1 MTDPL
6 TYYSYA
12 KVNLGL
18 KILNKRPDN
27 YHNIHSLFIEINLS
41 DELTFLA
48 NKKYS
53 FNQLCNKNGNASITV
68 PGKSEELCGTQLAQG
83 DQQEA
88 SEEAIAKIITARNGD
103 ICIIAEN
110 GNIKFKAKNIY
121 VECVGDGNDG
131 SFLLKANDHIT
142 MTAGEQ
148 ITISGSKLCMLSSD
162 SITLNA
168 QGFLN
173 LFCADVVKSS
183 PINVVAKL
191 LTGDILGGFIDTVRK
206 TCG

>member
-1 MTDPL
+1 MTFIPETLITDNPH
-6 TYYSYA
+6 
-12 KVNLGL
+12 G
-18 KILNKRPDN
+18 ILSFGPIASEDKDDN
-27 YHNIHSLFIEINLS
+27 TGMSLFI
-41 DELTFLA
+41 DGGYT
-48 NKKYS
+48 
-53 FNQLCNKNGNASITV
+53 QLINKNGNASVVV
-68 PGKSEELCGTQLAQG
+68 PGKSEELCGTELAKG
-83 DQQEA
+83 DQQETP
-88 SEEAIAKIITARNGD
+88 EEAIAKIITARNGD

-121 VECVGDGNDG
+121 AECIGDGNDG

-162 SITLNA
+162 AITLNA

-183 PINVVAKL
+183 PLNVVAKL
-191 LTGDILGGFIDTVRK
+191 LTGDVLGGFIDTVRK

>member
-1 MTDPL
+1 MTFIPE
-6 TYYSYA
+6 TI
-12 KVNLGL
+12 VT
-18 KILNKRPDN
+18 DN
-27 YHNIHSLFIEINLS
+27 PHGVLSFGPIAPEDKDDNTAMLLSLDGGHTI
-41 DELTFLA
+41 
-48 NKKYS
+48 
-53 FNQLCNKNGNASITV
+53 LCNKNGNKAEIN
-68 PGKSEELCGTQLAQG
+68 PGKSEELCGTQLVQG

-88 SEEAIAKIITARNGD
+88 PEGAIAKHIVARNGD

-110 GNIKFKAKNIY
+110 GNIKLKAKNIY
-121 VECVGDGNDG
+121 AECAGADNDG

-162 SITLNA
+162 AITLNA

-173 LFCADVVKSS
+173 LFYADVIQSS
-183 PINVVAKL
+183 PLNVVSKL
-191 LTGDILGGFIDTVRK
+191 LTGDIIGGFIDTVRK

>member
-1 MTDPL
+1 MTFQPEHIVTDNPH
-6 TYYSYA
+6 
-12 KVNLGL
+12 G
-18 KILNKRPDN
+18 ILFFGPIAPKDKDDN
-27 YHNIHSLFIEINLS
+27 TAMVLSL
-41 DELTFLA
+41 DGGHT
-48 NKKYS
+48 
-53 FNQLCNKNGNASITV
+53 QLYNKNGNKAEIN
-68 PGKSEELCGTQLAQG
+68 PGKSEEVCGVNLAQG
-83 DQQEA
+83 GQQEA
-88 SEEAIAKIITARNGD
+88 SKEAIAKIITARNGD

-121 VECVGDGNDG
+121 AECIGDGEDG

-173 LFCADVVKSS
+173 MFCAGVEKKS
-183 PINVVAKL
+183 PLNVVSKIL
-191 LTGDILGGFIDTVRK
+191 QGDVLGGFIDTVRK

>member
-1 MTDPL
+1 MTFQPEYVVTDNPH
-6 TYYSYA
+6 
-12 KVNLGL
+12 G
-18 KILNKRPDN
+18 ILSFGPIAPKDKDANTAMVL
-27 YHNIHSLFIEINLS
+27 SL
-41 DELTFLA
+41 DGGHT
-48 NKKYS
+48 
-53 FNQLCNKNGNASITV
+53 QLYNKNGNKTEIN
-68 PGKSEELCGTQLAQG
+68 PGKSEELCGTNLVRG
-83 DQQEA
+83 DQQET
-88 SEEAIAKIITARNGD
+88 SEEVIAKHIVARNGD
-103 ICIIAEN
+103 ICITAEN

-121 VECVGDGNDG
+121 AECIGDGEDG

-183 PINVVAKL
+183 PLNVIAKI
-191 LTGDILGGFIDTVRK
+191 LTGDIIGGFIDTVRK
-206 TCG
+206 ACG

>member
-1 MTDPL
+1 MTFIPE
-6 TYYSYA
+6 TI
-12 KVNLGL
+12 VT
-18 KILNKRPDN
+18 DN
-27 YHNIHSLFIEINLS
+27 PHGVLSFGPIAPEDKDDNTAMLLSLDGGHTI
-41 DELTFLA
+41 
-48 NKKYS
+48 
-53 FNQLCNKNGNASITV
+53 LCNKNGNKAEIN
-68 PGKSEELCGTQLAQG
+68 PGKSEELCGTQLVQG

-88 SEEAIAKIITARNGD
+88 PEGAIAKHIVARNGD
-103 ICIIAEN
+103 ICITAEN

-121 VECVGDGNDG
+121 VECIGDGNDG

-162 SITLNA
+162 AITLNA

-173 LFCADVVKSS
+173 LFYADVIQSS
-183 PINVVAKL
+183 PLNVVSSIL
-191 LTGDILGGFIDTVRK
+191 QGDILKGFIDTVRK

>member
-1 MTDPL
+1 MTFIPETQLANNQHGRLCFGPIAPKD
-6 TYYSYA
+6 
-12 KVNLGL
+12 KD
-18 KILNKRPDN
+18 DN
-27 YHNIHSLFIEINLS
+27 TAMSLFL
-41 DELTFLA
+41 DGGYT
-48 NKKYS
+48 
-53 FNQLCNKNGNASITV
+53 QLCNKNGNVSVIV
-68 PGKSEELCGTQLAQG
+68 PGKSEELCGTGLVKG

-88 SEEAIAKIITARNGD
+88 SEEAIAKHIVARNGD
-103 ICIIAEN
+103 ICITAEN

-121 VECVGDGNDG
+121 AECIGDGNDG

-162 SITLNA
+162 AITLNA

-173 LFCADVVKSS
+173 LFYADVIQSS
-183 PINVVAKL
+183 PLNVVSSIL
-191 LTGDILGGFIDTVRK
+191 QGDILKGFIDTVRK

>member
-1 MTDPL
+1 MTFIPE
-6 TYYSYA
+6 TI
-12 KVNLGL
+12 VT
-18 KILNKRPDN
+18 DN
-27 YHNIHSLFIEINLS
+27 PHGVLSFGPIAPEDKDDNTAMLLSLDGGHTI
-41 DELTFLA
+41 
-48 NKKYS
+48 
-53 FNQLCNKNGNASITV
+53 LCNKNGNKAEIN
-68 PGKSEELCGTQLAQG
+68 PGKSEELCGTQLVQG

-88 SEEAIAKIITARNGD
+88 PEGAIAKHIVARNGD

-110 GNIKFKAKNIY
+110 GNIKLKAKNIY
-121 VECVGDGNDG
+121 AECAGADNDG

-162 SITLNA
+162 AITLNA

-183 PINVVAKL
+183 PVNVVSSIL
-191 LTGDILGGFIDTVRK
+191 QGDILKGFIDTVRK

>member
-1 MTDPL
+1 MALIPETIVTENPHGVLCFGPIGPED
-6 TYYSYA
+6 
-12 KVNLGL
+12 KD
-18 KILNKRPDN
+18 DN
-27 YHNIHSLFIEINLS
+27 NGMFLS
-41 DELTFLA
+41 VDGGYT
-48 NKKYS
+48 
-53 FNQLCNKNGNASITV
+53 QLCNKNGNRSEIV
-68 PGKSEELCGTQLAQG
+68 PGKSEELCGTQLVQG
-83 DQQEA
+83 DQQEPP
-88 SEEAIAKIITARNGD
+88 EGAIAKHIVARNGD
-103 ICIIAEN
+103 ICITAEN

-121 VECVGDGNDG
+121 VECIGAGNDG

-183 PINVVAKL
+183 PLNVVAKL
-191 LTGDILGGFIDTVRK
+191 LTGDIIGGFIDTVRK

>member
-1 MTDPL
+1 MTFIPETLITDNPH
-6 TYYSYA
+6 
-12 KVNLGL
+12 G
-18 KILNKRPDN
+18 ILSFGPIGPEDKDDN
-27 YHNIHSLFIEINLS
+27 
-41 DELTFLA
+41 TGMFLCVDGG
-48 NKKYS
+48 YT
-53 FNQLCNKNGNASITV
+53 QLINKNGNASIIV
-68 PGKSEELCGTQLAQG
+68 PGKSEELCGTRLAQG

-121 VECVGDGNDG
+121 AECIGDGNDG

-148 ITISGSKLCMLSSD
+148 ITISGSKICMLSSD

-183 PINVVAKL
+183 PLNVVAKL
-191 LTGDILGGFIDTVRK
+191 LTGDIIGGLIDTVRK

>member
-1 MTDPL
+1 MAFIPETLITD
-6 TYYSYA
+6 
-12 KVNLGL
+12 NQHG
-18 KILNKRPDN
+18 ILCFGPIGPEDKDDN
-27 YHNIHSLFIEINLS
+27 SALSLFL
-41 DELTFLA
+41 DGG
-48 NKKYS
+48 Y
-53 FNQLCNKNGNASITV
+53 NQLCNKNGNVSITV

-88 SEEAIAKIITARNGD
+88 SKEAIAKIITAKNGD

-121 VECVGDGNDG
+121 VECIGADNDG
-131 SFLLKANDHIT
+131 SFLLKANDHIS
-142 MTAGEQ
+142 MIAGEQ
-148 ITISGSKLCMLSSD
+148 MTMGGSKICMVASD

-173 LFCADVVKSS
+173 LFCADVRKSS
-183 PINVVAKL
+183 PLNVVSKI

>member
-1 MTDPL
+1 MTFIPETQLANNQHGRLCFGPIAPKD
-6 TYYSYA
+6 
-12 KVNLGL
+12 KD
-18 KILNKRPDN
+18 DN
-27 YHNIHSLFIEINLS
+27 TAMSLFL
-41 DELTFLA
+41 DGGYT
-48 NKKYS
+48 
-53 FNQLCNKNGNASITV
+53 QLCNKNGNASIIV
-68 PGKSEELCGTQLAQG
+68 PGKSEELCGTGLVKG

-88 SEEAIAKIITARNGD
+88 SEEAIAKHIVARNGD
-103 ICIIAEN
+103 ICITAEN

-121 VECVGDGNDG
+121 VECIGDGNDG

-162 SITLNA
+162 AITLNA

-173 LFCADVVKSS
+173 LFYADVIQSS
-183 PINVVAKL
+183 PLNVVSSIL
-191 LTGDILGGFIDTVRK
+191 QGDILKGFIDTVRK

>member
-1 MTDPL
+1 MTFIPETQLANNQHGRLCFGPIAPKD
-6 TYYSYA
+6 
-12 KVNLGL
+12 KD
-18 KILNKRPDN
+18 DN
-27 YHNIHSLFIEINLS
+27 TAMSLFL
-41 DELTFLA
+41 DGGYT
-48 NKKYS
+48 
-53 FNQLCNKNGNASITV
+53 QLCNKNGNLSVIV
-68 PGKSEELCGTQLAQG
+68 PGKSEELCGTELAQG
-83 DQQEA
+83 DQQETP
-88 SEEAIAKIITARNGD
+88 EEAIAKIITARNGD

-121 VECVGDGNDG
+121 AECIGDGNDG

-162 SITLNA
+162 AITLNA

-173 LFCADVVKSS
+173 LFYADVIQSS
-183 PINVVAKL
+183 PLNVVSSIL
-191 LTGDILGGFIDTVRK
+191 QGDILKGFIDTVRK

>member
-1 MTDPL
+1 MTFIPETIVTDNPH
-6 TYYSYA
+6 
-12 KVNLGL
+12 G
-18 KILNKRPDN
+18 ILSFGPIAPEDKDDN
-27 YHNIHSLFIEINLS
+27 TAMLLSLDGGHTI
-41 DELTFLA
+41 
-48 NKKYS
+48 
-53 FNQLCNKNGNASITV
+53 LCNKNGNKAEIN
-68 PGKSEELCGTQLAQG
+68 PGKSEELCGTQLVQG

-88 SEEAIAKIITARNGD
+88 PEGAIAKHIVARNGD

-110 GNIKFKAKNIY
+110 GNIKLKAKNIY
-121 VECVGDGNDG
+121 AECAGADNDG

-162 SITLNA
+162 AITLNA

-173 LFCADVVKSS
+173 LFYADVIQSS
-183 PINVVAKL
+183 PLNVVSKL
-191 LTGDILGGFIDTVRK
+191 LTGDIINGFIDTVRK